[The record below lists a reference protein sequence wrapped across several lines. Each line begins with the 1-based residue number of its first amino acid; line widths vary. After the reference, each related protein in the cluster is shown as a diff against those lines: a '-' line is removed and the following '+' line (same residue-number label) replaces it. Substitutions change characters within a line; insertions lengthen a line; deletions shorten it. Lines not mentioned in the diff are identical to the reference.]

1 MDISMNLV
9 NKANPL
15 SAWQAEVA
23 QEAEIEDTASS
34 QLLHNL
40 SLTVS
45 EGALLPE
52 GALDKLIAL
61 LVMESEGARE
71 ESMVGVLSNAY
82 AVVEKMDADAAAS
95 DREAL
100 SEMSTLSDERFRLEN
115 EIEALKEDILKAR
128 AAVALATLACDRAV
142 EALEAF
148 DEQEGLDLTDPAV
161 MERRAE
167 LVGAIDKAREK
178 QAAALDAS
186 AALDQQLDAKEVALN
201 EVSDAL
207 TGLYDELSDASR
219 RALIDA
225 VKISFG
231 DLSDEMVSLLEE
243 EEKPTSAKAL
253 SEMTMAELVQY
264 ITERQDEMRETI
276 ESKREQLV

>member
-201 EVSDAL
+201 GVSDAL

>member
-128 AAVALATLACDRAV
+128 AAVAVATLACDRAV